1 MSIFAIVPNFIMILL
16 VVALLQLTASRKHR
30 CPLCERELGSDGIFL
45 LYFTDEVI
53 SFTIFSAGF
62 IFTKKLLVTCLLIVF
77 TVLVLSIRLS
87 ITNS

>member
-16 VVALLQLTASRKHR
+16 VVALLQFTASRKHR

-53 SFTIFSAGF
+53 SFSIFSAGF
-62 IFTKKLLVTCLLIVF
+62 IFTKKLLITCLLIAF
-77 TVLVLSIRLS
+77 TLGVLSIRVA
-87 ITNS
+87 TMNR